1 MSNETE
7 EELKRAKK
15 FEIVSKMLGTP
26 RSKYDLL
33 GGLFQQPKR
42 RKKVRHQETIGKKR
56 IDTRPS
62 KPSFRIVGKK
72 VPDIESITEMIVED
86 DFIPKRID
94 LDLRRVK
101 EGDFIQSRGCKLG
114 RKKKTRIT

>member
-7 EELKRAKK
+7 EELKRAQK
-15 FEIVSKMLGTP
+15 FKLLSKAFGTP
-26 RSKYDLL
+26 GSREDLL
-33 GGLFQQPKR
+33 GGLFQQPR

-62 KPSFRIVGKK
+62 KSSFRIVGKK

>member
-7 EELKRAKK
+7 EELKRAQK
-15 FEIVSKMLGTP
+15 FKLLSKAFGTP
-26 RSKYDLL
+26 GSREDLL
-33 GGLFQQPKR
+33 GSLFQQPRK

-62 KPSFRIVGKK
+62 KASFRIVGKK

-101 EGDFIQSRGCKLG
+101 EGDFIQSRGCKLA